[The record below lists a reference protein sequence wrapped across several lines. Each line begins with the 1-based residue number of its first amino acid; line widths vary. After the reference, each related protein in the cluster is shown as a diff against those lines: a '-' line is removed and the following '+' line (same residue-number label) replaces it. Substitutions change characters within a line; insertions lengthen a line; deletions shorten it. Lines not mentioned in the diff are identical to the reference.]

1 MRAKEK
7 GKPAPTSFAPKLKSL
22 KHTTLTVLIIPRF
35 EWKIKYI

>member
-7 GKPAPTSFAPKLKSL
+7 GKPAPTSFAHKLNGL
-22 KHTTLTVLIIPRF
+22 HTTLTVLIISRF